1 MAGQRIG
8 AVLAALQPD
17 FPDLSIS
24 KIRFL
29 ESEGLVEPQRS
40 GSGYRYY
47 SGADVERL
55 RFILTAQRDRFWP
68 LKVIRDA
75 LDGMERGLTV
85 AEDAPSAIPQP
96 PQLAADPDLPDP
108 GSMTIRTTARLNRA
122 ELARAAE
129 APLALLDELT
139 SYGLLRPDR
148 DGYFVGESV
157 RIVAAA
163 AQLAALGIEA
173 RHLRLFRTAAE
184 REVGLVDY
192 AASQAA
198 RPEPADVALAC
209 LALHTALVKDELARR
224 G

>member
-1 MAGQRIG
+1 MAGRRIG
-8 AVLAALQPD
+8 AVLADLQQE

-29 ESEGLVEPQRS
+29 EAEGLLEPERT
-40 GSGYRYY
+40 GSGYRHY

-55 RFILTAQRDRFWP
+55 RFILTAQRDHFWP

-75 LDGMERGLTV
+75 LDGMERGLTLDPG
-85 AEDAPSAIPQP
+85 AASAVPQP
-96 PQLAADPDLPDP
+96 PSLTADPDVPEQADLAVA
-108 GSMTIRTTARLNRA
+108 STARLSRA

-129 APLALLDELT
+129 APLALLDELVAF
-139 SYGLLRPDR
+139 GLLRPDTQ
-148 DGYFVGESV
+148 GYFAGEAI
-157 RIVAAA
+157 RIAAAA
-163 AQLAALGIEA
+163 AQLAGLGIEA

-192 AASQAA
+192 AVEQAG
-198 RPEPADVALAC
+198 RPEPVAVAHAC
-209 LALHTALVKDELARR
+209 LALHTALVKDELGRR